1 MSNELERRI
10 RNLRSVERSI
20 RPDAAWVGRTRA
32 TLLMQVKNTL
42 PTGQMP
48 FTHRLK
54 EFFQLVVLNKL
65 TQAMRKPVMAA
76 VSTVVLATG
85 GSILSVSAA
94 EQALPGDFFY
104 GLKLVTEQARL
115 ALTAT
120 GEDKLILKTEFTERR
135 VTEFQQIAGDPE
147 NQERVGE
154 VMETLKRDMST
165 LKQQL
170 TDVAHDTPEKA
181 VSSAKF
187 VDKKTNKVITDLQ
200 AAKSQLSPE
209 SKEKVTEVQSAAAD
223 AGVKAIEVLA
233 EKHQESSDNVTA
245 SDIAQAIQ
253 DHTKTVA
260 GVTIAP
266 LAFNA
271 ASSSAT
277 TTPLLTSAGLAT
289 STHITSST
297 LSEIVSQ
304 VKDLTTQSF
313 ALQKAQDQ
321 LDVVASGLASGDA
334 SSTVS
339 GTDSSATGTVATT
352 STAPLD
358 SGTSTAPSATPT
370 ASGTSP

>member
-10 RNLRSVERSI
+10 RNLRSAERSI
-20 RPDAAWVGRTRA
+20 RPDAAWVGRTRE

-42 PTGQMP
+42 PTGQMS
-48 FTHRLK
+48 FAQRVK
-54 EFFQLVVLNKL
+54 EFFQLVVVGKL
-65 TQAMRKPVMAA
+65 AQAMRKPVMAA
-76 VSTVVLATG
+76 ISTVVLATG

-154 VMETLKRDMST
+154 VMDTLKRDMST

-233 EKHQESSDNVTA
+233 EKHQESSDNV
-245 SDIAQAIQ
+245 SVLDIAQAIQ

-260 GVTIAP
+260 DVTITP
-266 LAFNA
+266 LVFDA

-277 TTPLLTSAGLAT
+277 TTQ
-289 STHITSST
+289 ITSST
-297 LSEIVSQ
+297 LSAIVSQ
-304 VKDLTTQSF
+304 VKDQTTQSF

-321 LDVVASGLASGDA
+321 LDVVASALPASET
-334 SSTVS
+334 SSTTVVI
-339 GTDSSATGTVATT
+339 DSSATGTTATT

-358 SGTSTAPSATPT
+358 TSTTTPT
-370 ASGTSP
+370 ASGMSP